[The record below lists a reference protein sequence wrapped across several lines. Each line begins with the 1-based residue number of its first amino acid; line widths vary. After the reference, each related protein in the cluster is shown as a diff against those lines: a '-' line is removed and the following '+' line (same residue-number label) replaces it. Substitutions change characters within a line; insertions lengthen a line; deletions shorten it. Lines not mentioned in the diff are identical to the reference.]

1 VEGKIDSS
9 EDRRIGRF
17 QKITHKEIAKA
28 FEGGRAQELEVSISS
43 YWVAVGVFFFVP
55 LHRKELILS
64 WVGYRISGRW
74 PTLGTRHFGGCG

>member
-1 VEGKIDSS
+1 MEGKIDSS

-43 YWVAVGVFFFVP
+43 YWVAVGVFFCP
-55 LHRKELILS
+55 SAPKGIDSELGWL
-64 WVGYRISGRW
+64 
-74 PTLGTRHFGGCG
+74 